1 MARGLRKWSKT
12 ASNNANADG
21 GINWAEGMAP
31 SAVNDSARAEMASMS
46 MWRDD
51 NNGSLAGA
59 LSTATYAV
67 TSNQTFDALAAG
79 DTIAFQLGA
88 DMPAAPLLNVDGLGA
103 KPLRPVPGTD
113 FAGGEYL
120 ANQVVRA
127 AYMTSNAGEWIVIG
141 HRKLGAEPNAIVT
154 ANIANAAVTYAKM
167 QNVAGN
173 RLLGN
178 PTGSA
183 AAPSET
189 PVSGNLFFNGSALV
203 GGASRGYIDGL
214 TLSQGSSTTLGI
226 AAGICRDDANS
237 VDIALASAMTKSTA
251 SWAVGSGNGGLDT
264 GTIAI
269 NTWYYAYAIYRT
281 DTNVGDVLFT
291 ATYGSPTLPA
301 NYTKKRYIG
310 AFKTDGS
317 SHVPL
322 IIQRGGLFYYFT
334 MASEFAG
341 TPTDTNGHVINIT
354 VPPSVVVRA
363 ILSVGSDNN
372 ILIAITDPATSD
384 TAVSNSFFTQRCG
397 SSGGGGVNEIWT
409 NTSAQVRYRVSTSGT
424 LYINTLG
431 YFDPRGA
438 NA

>member
-1 MARGLRKWSKT
+1 
-12 ASNNANADG
+12 
-21 GINWAEGMAP
+21 MAP

-88 DMPAAPLLNVDGLGA
+88 DMPAAALLNVDGLGA

-167 QNVAGN
+167 QNVAAN

-183 AAPSET
+183 TAPSET

-226 AAGICRDDANS
+226 AAGVCRDDANS

-264 GTIAI
+264 GTIAV

-281 DTNVGDVLFT
+281 DTNVSDILFT

-301 NYTKKRYIG
+301 SYTKKRYIG

-322 IIQRGGLFYYFT
+322 IIQKGNEFFYAA
-334 MASEFAG
+334 M
-341 TPTDTNGHVINIT
+341 INEINTTIGDVSAHSLSLT
-354 VPPSVVVRA
+354 VPPSVGVRA
-363 ILSVGSDNN
+363 KLSVSSANQVY
-372 ILIAITDPATSD
+372 IAVTDLSTTD
-384 TAVSNSFFTQRCG
+384 TAVGATFNTVNCG
-397 SSGGGGVNEIWT
+397 SLGGGGINDVWC
-409 NTSAQVRYRVSTSGT
+409 NTSGQVRYRMSTASCT
-424 LYINTLG
+424 LSVNTIG
-431 YFDPRGA
+431 YLDPRGT
-438 NA
+438 NS